1 MKARAAGA
9 DGSITYLLAE
19 ISHGNRDVEGELAE
33 LVYADLRRLAA
44 SYMRRERGNHTL
56 QATALVNEAWARL
69 ADRPNVGW
77 QDRAHFFAIAAHNM
91 RQILVDHA
99 RRRRAAR
106 RGGIQQQITLDD
118 NLAGQQPNAV
128 DLLALNEAL
137 ERLKA
142 LDPRACRIVELHS
155 FGGLSYEE
163 MALVLEVSTRT
174 IKRDWSMARAWLHGE
189 LAKSR

>member
-19 ISHGNRDVEGELAE
+19 FSQGNRNVEGELAE

-44 SYMRRERGNHTL
+44 RYMRRERGNHTL

-69 ADRPNVGW
+69 ADAPNVGW

-99 RRRRAAR
+99 RRRRAAK

-118 NLAGQQPNAV
+118 NLAGQQQNAV

-142 LDPRACRIVELHS
+142 MDARACRIVELHS
-155 FGGLSYEE
+155 FGGLSFEE
-163 MALVLEVSTRT
+163 MALVLEVSPRT